1 MTRVSFPSGTRG
13 WEENELGIFILLVPS
28 VPRSQGTVLTF
39 RVRDGHLTL
48 AESTDAHQCLH
59 PLLFSIAS
67 FSLLHLQGSHSQ
79 FLPMAVSRVVR
90 RLVLP
95 LLYFPHQLTS
105 CRECEEDLG
114 SDILGRLWL
123 YTEIAWI
130 PEWPCGADPICWPHI
145 RLWHEQKLNLFC
157 IHFWHLGTICYNSR
171 PIPGWLSSFAFHLLW
186 IQWFVF
192 NSQTS
197 KLHLIFQT
205 RTTPT
210 PLTLLAAKFTW
221 KHRCSK
227 HT

>member
-1 MTRVSFPSGTRG
+1 MLTNACTPCYSPLHHSASCISRG
-13 WEENELGIFILLVPS
+13 PTARSCQWQWAGWLGDS
-28 VPRSQGTVLTF
+28 S
-39 RVRDGHLTL
+39 
-48 AESTDAHQCLH
+48 
-59 PLLFSIAS
+59 
-67 FSLLHLQGSHSQ
+67 SLCS
-79 FLPMAVSRVVR
+79 
-90 RLVLP
+90 
-95 LLYFPHQLTS
+95 LYFPHQLTS

-145 RLWHEQKLNLFC
+145 RLRHEQKLNLYC

-221 KHRCSK
+221 KHRCSE